1 MLTEIDLIMNIGLI
15 MKGEMK
21 CSNLFLKED
30 AITFPD
36 GGEKTVLFKSLGKDC
51 ICIWGT

>member
-1 MLTEIDLIMNIGLI
+1 MFIEIDLIMNIGLI

-30 AITFPD
+30 AIIFFD
-36 GGEKTVLFKSLGKDC
+36 GGEKIVLFKFLGKDC

>member
-36 GGEKTVLFKSLGKDC
+36 GGEKNRF
-51 ICIWGT
+51 I